1 MRRTKTIF
9 LALLCLLLMLAAG
22 CGQNSDP
29 LAIREFIIGDSVGTV
44 EQRGSGGDTEYVICI
59 TLPLDTDFQN
69 CTANITLADGASVSG
84 ESPCL
89 KADVG
94 GRMVL
99 DLTREPRDL
108 IVENEGQTRA
118 YLFDI
123 GLSRQDG

>member
-1 MRRTKTIF
+1 MKRI
-9 LALLCLLLMLAAG
+9 AWLLMLVLSVSLLLGG

-44 EQRGSGGDTEYVICI
+44 EKRGSGKDAEYVICI
-59 TLPLDTDFQN
+59 TLPIETDFQS

-89 KADVG
+89 KADLA

-99 DLTREPRDL
+99 DLTLEQRDL
-108 IVENEGQTRA
+108 IIENGSSSRSYGFEIA
-118 YLFDI
+118 
-123 GLSRQDG
+123 LSQ

>member
-1 MRRTKTIF
+1 MKRIAW
-9 LALLCLLLMLAAG
+9 LILLLLAVSLLLGG

-44 EQRGSGGDTEYVICI
+44 EQRGSGKDAEYVICI
-59 TLPLDTDFQN
+59 TLPLETDFQS

-89 KADVG
+89 KADLA

-99 DLTREPRDL
+99 DLTRESRDL
-108 IVENEGQTRA
+108 IIENGSSSRSYGFE
-118 YLFDI
+118 I
-123 GLSRQDG
+123 GLSR

>member
-1 MRRTKTIF
+1 MKRI
-9 LALLCLLLMLAAG
+9 AWLLLLLLAVSLLLGG

-44 EQRGSGGDTEYVICI
+44 EKRGSGAEAEYVICI
-59 TLPLDTDFQN
+59 TLPLETDFKN
-69 CTANITLADGASVSG
+69 CAANITLADGASVSG

-99 DLTREPRDL
+99 DLTLEQRDL
-108 IVENEGQTRA
+108 IIENGSDSRSYGFE
-118 YLFDI
+118 I
-123 GLSRQDG
+123 SLSR

>member
-1 MRRTKTIF
+1 MKRIAW
-9 LALLCLLLMLAAG
+9 LILLLLAVSLLLGG

-44 EQRGSGGDTEYVICI
+44 EQRGSGKDAEYVICI
-59 TLPLDTDFQN
+59 TLPLETDFQS

-89 KADVG
+89 KADLA

-99 DLTREPRDL
+99 DLTLEQRDL
-108 IVENEGQTRA
+108 IIENGSSSRSYGFE
-118 YLFDI
+118 I
-123 GLSRQDG
+123 GLSR

>member
-1 MRRTKTIF
+1 MKRIVC
-9 LALLCLLLMLAAG
+9 LLIAALSVSLLLCG
-22 CGQNSDP
+22 CGAQEDP

-44 EQRGSGGDTEYVICI
+44 EQRGSGKDAEYVICI
-59 TLPLDTDFQN
+59 TLPLETDFQS

-99 DLTREPRDL
+99 DLTLEQRDL
-108 IVENEGQTRA
+108 IIENGSSSRSYGFEIA
-118 YLFDI
+118 
-123 GLSRQDG
+123 LSQ

>member
-1 MRRTKTIF
+1 MKRIAW
-9 LALLCLLLMLAAG
+9 LILLLLAVSLLLGG

-44 EQRGSGGDTEYVICI
+44 EQRGSGKDAEYVICI
-59 TLPLDTDFQN
+59 TLPLETDFQS

-89 KADVG
+89 KADLA

-99 DLTREPRDL
+99 DLTLEQRDL
-108 IVENEGQTRA
+108 IIENGSSSRSYGFEIA
-118 YLFDI
+118 
-123 GLSRQDG
+123 LSQ